1 MKYQDARIKLKS
13 LLEFCERTFSKSE
26 FEKAKKQADEIAIA
40 LPQLKKEWQ
49 VEECIKS
56 YNFQKRLKDIL
67 NERFST
73 VVDKNVVII
82 RVYGVGEEFEVSG
95 FLKES
100 LSGTSITSTKTTT
113 SNQFSTSAYRRKH
126 FQNSNNTVTIEIEI
140 DIEEF
145 LKKEKI
151 Q

>member
-1 MKYQDARIKLKS
+1 MKYQDARIKLKN

-26 FEKAKKQADEIAIA
+26 FEKAKKQADEIVII

-49 VEECIKS
+49 VEEYIKS
-56 YNFQKRLKDIL
+56 DRFQKRLKDLL
-67 NERFST
+67 NERFSI
-73 VVDKNVVII
+73 VVDKNVVVV
-82 RVYGVGEEFEVSG
+82 RVYGVGEEFEVPK
-95 FLKES
+95 FLKEIF
-100 LSGTSITSTKTTT
+100 SGNSITSTKIKI

-145 LKKEKI
+145 LKKENI